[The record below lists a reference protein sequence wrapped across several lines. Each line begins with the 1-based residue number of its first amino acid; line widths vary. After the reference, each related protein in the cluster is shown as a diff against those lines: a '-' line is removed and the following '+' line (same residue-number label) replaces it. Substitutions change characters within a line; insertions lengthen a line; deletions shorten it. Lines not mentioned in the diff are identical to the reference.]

1 MSTPSSFGAKSYF
14 YTPVQS
20 GPKNP
25 WKTTAISRL
34 PIPGFAALLGALL
47 GVVASIA
54 ILMGSNGQPT
64 QSWSLQPTVYLAVA
78 SAVTN
83 IALHFAL
90 TEGVTVAWWRRASE
104 EDTSIGDLH
113 RHWSYGNSLWAA
125 VTSGRH
131 INMVAI
137 ASIFVAIGPINGPL
151 LQRASRVTFG
161 QFNQDTDVSIK
172 IAQRLP
178 DGYTGMISGRAH
190 RVAML
195 TSDFT
200 KIVNAANSQADISIG
215 ETGCTGKCATTLRG
229 AGFAVSCSESTM
241 PFSLNL
247 DTKPGQIFD
256 NNHQA
261 MKNGTNAFG
270 TSFRWDVY
278 DEATMYLGVQFK
290 STQACDGDIQL
301 RNCTLQSA
309 VVDYPV
315 IVNGN
320 KSTIELDAATTMFD
334 DVVQDLTSLAINTMT
349 GPTTMGGFHKALTD
363 TYESMANIRYAGA
376 VGYQL
381 ETTGATVNRY
391 AVLSPDIA
399 ATSGGHGGAGGCNLS
414 FTDPSNDLIKAM
426 RDMMFRTAI
435 AAAND
440 SDLQTVTARETS
452 TLPIYQSH
460 YLYLGLAILC
470 TALGWFTTLPIFIGW
485 WHVGRTISMSPIETA
500 KAFNA
505 PMLANGD
512 SNADA
517 DALLR
522 EVGERAV
529 RYGAVAATGSQLDRL
544 ELCEPHFIRKP
555 HPGQTFVG

>member
-25 WKTTAISRL
+25 WKATAFRRL
-34 PIPGFAALLGALL
+34 PILGFAALLGALL
-47 GVVASIA
+47 GVGASIA
-54 ILMGSNGQPT
+54 ILIKSDGQPT
-64 QSWSLQPTVYLAVA
+64 KSWSLQPTVYLAIA
-78 SAVTN
+78 STVTN

-90 TEGVTVAWWRRASE
+90 TEGVTVAWWRRASKE
-104 EDTSIGDLH
+104 NTSIADLH

-125 VTSGRH
+125 FTSGKH
-131 INMVAI
+131 VNMVAI

-161 QFNQDTDVSIK
+161 QFIQNTDVSIK
-172 IAQRLP
+172 IAQSLP
-178 DGYTGMISGRAH
+178 NGYTGMISGRGH
-190 RVAML
+190 SVAIL
-195 TSDFT
+195 TSAFT
-200 KIVNAANSQADISIG
+200 KTVSAANSQADIIIG
-215 ETGCTGKCATTLRG
+215 ETGCTGECATTLRG
-229 AGFAVSCSESTM
+229 AGFAVNCSASTM
-241 PFSLNL
+241 PFSLTPDMKAGENFNP
-247 DTKPGQIFD
+247 DQ
-256 NNHQA
+256 QA
-261 MKNGTNAFG
+261 VMNGTQAFG
-270 TSFRWDVY
+270 TFFQWDPY
-278 DEATMYLGVQFK
+278 HPGTINLGIQFK
-290 STQACDGDIQL
+290 GTHACDGELQL
-301 RNCTLQSA
+301 RNCTMQSA

-320 KSTIELDAATTMFD
+320 KSTIELDSATTMFD
-334 DVVQDLTSLAINTMT
+334 DVVHNMTDVALTTAT
-349 GPTTMGGFHKALTD
+349 GPTTLGGFYKALTD
-363 TYESMANIRYAGA
+363 TYGSVANIRFAA
-376 VGYQL
+376 ALGY
-381 ETTGATVNRY
+381 EVISTGATVNRY
-391 AVLSPDIA
+391 AVLSSNVTESA
-399 ATSGGHGGAGGCNLS
+399 YSATGCDLS
-414 FTDPSNDLIKAM
+414 FNDPSDDLIKAM
-426 RDMMFRTAI
+426 RDMMFRTAV

-440 SDLQTVTARETS
+440 SDSQTMTARETS
-452 TLPIYQSH
+452 SLPIYQSH
-460 YLYLGLAILC
+460 YLYLGLAVLC

-517 DALLR
+517 DALLK